1 MSYDLCLPQQAN
13 QPYYIENIRTG
24 IYSLEELC
32 FYLYNNISL
41 IDESI
46 INEKLC
52 DWIRDELHLTR
63 LYRQLYEQLE
73 KIEAAR
79 ERTTRTGTGS
89 STRYTATGSRAQ
101 EGARRGTVQ
110 GEATVASFVLPI
122 FREAGYLNGQ
132 EMRDY
137 QERMAKLEVQ
147 SDEMKQKLR
156 GDYLVREK
164 MYARAAGVYGQIL
177 KKRNPGKLGSQFY
190 AAVWNNLGTAYA
202 GLFQF
207 EEAAK
212 CFLESYHLMKTKET
226 FRKYVS
232 ALPLFLS
239 EEEYQL
245 RLVEIKADEYL
256 VKTIQEYNAKLCQNP
271 EFLERKERMT
281 GRPAGEV
288 LEELKEQYERS
299 TRT

>member
-1 MSYDLCLPQQAN
+1 MSYDLCLPQQAT

-32 FYLYNNISL
+32 FYLYNNICL

-73 KIEAAR
+73 KIESTR
-79 ERTTRTGTGS
+79 ERTARVVSGSAAHPGT
-89 STRYTATGSRAQ
+89 TGSRLQ
-101 EGARRGTVQ
+101 EGKHKGAVSEGN
-110 GEATVASFVLPI
+110 VASFVLPI

-132 EMRDY
+132 EMRDF
-137 QERMAKLEVQ
+137 QEQIAKLEVQ

-156 GDYLVREK
+156 GDYLVKEK
-164 MYARAAGVYGQIL
+164 MYARAAWVYRQIL
-177 KKRNPGKLGSQFY
+177 KNRNPGKLGSQFY
-190 AAVWNNLGTAYA
+190 AAVWNNLGAAYA

-207 EEAAK
+207 EEAAE
-212 CFLESYHLMKTKET
+212 CFLESYNLMQTKET
-226 FRKYVS
+226 LRKYVS
-232 ALPLFLS
+232 VLPLFLS

-245 RLVEIKADEYL
+245 RLIEVKADEYL
-256 VKTIQEYNAKLCQNP
+256 VKTIQEYNAKLCQRP
-271 EFLERKERMT
+271 EFLERKERME
-281 GRPAGEV
+281 GLPADEV
-288 LEELKEQYERS
+288 LSELKEQYGRS